1 MTSRSKKSAVMDEKK
16 YEIYSQE
23 RNSLIHAEL
32 EQARSF
38 DKYILTLAGGTFG
51 LSLLLIK
58 QLVPSFATGT
68 IGILIAAWIT
78 FSMSIL
84 ATLISFLYSQKA
96 CSKQREIL
104 KIWYIKKEDELTEED
119 TRNNYAELTHKLNW
133 ISMFLFIVG
142 VVLLVIF
149 SAINLID

>member
-1 MTSRSKKSAVMDEKK
+1 MASRSEKSSVIDEKK
-16 YEIYSQE
+16 YEVYYQE
-23 RNSLIHAEL
+23 RNLLIRAEL

-58 QLVPSFATGT
+58 HLVPSFEKGT
-68 IGILIAAWIT
+68 IGILIAVWIT

-104 KIWYIKKEDELTEED
+104 KIWYMKKEDELTEED
-119 TRNNYAELTHKLNW
+119 TKNNYAGLTHRLNW
-133 ISMFLFIVG
+133 ISMFFFIVG